1 MSSTR
6 RVVLQG
12 VAASLGSAP
21 FAAAETAYPLA
32 GPIRVIVPFAPAGPV
47 DILARI
53 VVDGLAKQI
62 GQSIV
67 IENRGGAGGNIG
79 MGAAARARPDGYTLL
94 FTSSVL
100 VVNPLIYKSV
110 PFDPY
115 KDFVPIALLATSP
128 NLMLAKPDFARTLP
142 EFVAKAK
149 AQPGQLNYSSP
160 GIGTKGH
167 FAAELLKLRA
177 GIDLAHVPYAS
188 GGLVTQSLL
197 TNTTQLGST
206 ALPAGEPLVRAGA
219 LAGLAVS
226 GSKRWPTL
234 PDVPTIT
241 EQGYEGLVAE
251 IFTALL
257 APAGTPPDVVARLTA
272 DVAMLARDPAVVEK
286 AERAGYVWIGA
297 GPDALLKMMAGEI
310 AQSQDVIRFSGIRA
324 E

>member
-1 MSSTR
+1 MRSGR
-6 RVVLQG
+6 RRFLQG
-12 VAASLGSAP
+12 AAASLWASSTQAQP
-21 FAAAETAYPLA
+21 TYPVA

-53 VVDGLAKQI
+53 VVDALAKQI

-67 IENRGGAGGNIG
+67 IENRGGAGGNIA

-110 PFDPY
+110 PYDPY
-115 KDFVPIALLATSP
+115 RDFVPIALLATSP

-142 EFVAKAK
+142 ELVAKAK
-149 AQPGQLNYSSP
+149 ARPGMLNYASP

-177 GIDLAHVPYAS
+177 GIALAHVPYAS
-188 GGLVTQSLL
+188 GAQVTQSLL
-197 TNTTQLGST
+197 TDTTQLGST
-206 ALPAGEPLVRAGA
+206 ALPAGEPLVRAGT

-241 EQGYEGLVAE
+241 EQGYADFVAE

-272 DVAMLARDPAVVEK
+272 EVARLARDPIVVEK
-286 AERAGYVWIGA
+286 AERAGYEWIGA
-297 GPDALLKMMAGEI
+297 GPDALRKKMAEEV
-310 AQSQDVIRFSGIRA
+310 AQSQDVIRFSGIKA